1 MLMPGWG
8 WLRFT
13 LPPGW
18 EGFWR
23 FWRTVAPPVV
33 FRLSTLLPPRAG
45 WPALWRGCVCTLGL
59 LLLVPGSGLL
69 RVWTPWLRFT
79 VPLLPLLRFTVPLL
93 LPEEDRVLLPERPTW
108 LPLRG
113 AWVEELPDGRLCCML
128 RFCWEGAERWLL
140 PTEPSPFVLPD
151 GPELRIWPDGADIE
165 EEGRPPPLLRELPPP
180 DPPREL
186 LPPLV

>member
-1 MLMPGWG
+1 
-8 WLRFT
+8 LRFT

-59 LLLVPGSGLL
+59 LLPGSGLL
-69 RVWTPWLRFT
+69 WVWAPWLREAAP
-79 VPLLPLLRFTVPLL
+79 VLPLLRFTVPLL

-128 RFCWEGAERWLL
+128 RFCWLL

>member
-1 MLMPGWG
+1 MPGWG

-13 LPPGW
+13 LPPGS

-23 FWRTVAPPVV
+23 FCGWRTVAPPVV
-33 FRLSTLLPPRAG
+33 LRLLTLLPPRAG
-45 WPALWRGCVCTLGL
+45 WPALWRGWFCTLGL
-59 LLLVPGSGLL
+59 LLLLPGTGLL
-69 RVWTPWLRFT
+69 SGFTCCWRVAE
-79 VPLLPLLRFTVPLL
+79 PLLRFALPL
-93 LPEEDRVLLPERPTW
+93 ELLPERPTW

-113 AWVEELPDGRLCCML
+113 AWLEELPEGRLCCML
-128 RFCWEGAERWLL
+128 RFWEEEGAERWLL